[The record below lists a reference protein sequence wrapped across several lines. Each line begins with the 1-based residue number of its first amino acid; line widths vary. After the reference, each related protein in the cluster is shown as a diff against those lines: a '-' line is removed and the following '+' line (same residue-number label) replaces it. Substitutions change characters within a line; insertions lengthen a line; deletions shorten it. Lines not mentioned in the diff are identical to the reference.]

1 VWINKLYLCL
11 DLEKYNEA
19 LQACNILMDLK
30 AKMSTKGIPDLEE
43 KCVRGIVGGTIAIYA
58 KAKSGSDQAALDSA
72 RRSLTRIHTLLE
84 RIRASSS
91 EPWVFE
97 TLAYFHEQIGQD
109 TEVFENLMKEY
120 RFLTSVRAW
129 EKDDFQVKKVC
140 QVVSQIVHYQ
150 RSSREDLVKSKFLLS
165 GVVKRVEKARADF
178 QDIAEELDSLKALL
192 EEVTNELKNKQ

>member
-97 TLAYFHEQIGQD
+97 TMAHFLEQIGQD

-165 GVVKRVEKARADF
+165 GVVKRVEKART
-178 QDIAEELDSLKALL
+178 DIRYIPEELAPIRALL
-192 EEVTNELKNKQ
+192 EEVTNELENTQ